1 MSKPMIQSAAIA
13 TLCLAVA
20 TSPSLAKK
28 TNHHR
33 WSQQSYES
41 YGSTNPYPNAMAMTP
56 AAQNLVGRYT
66 SQDFYPN
73 PLVLNITG
81 MDASGNLSGSMSGML
96 SKPQNAFDPAYE
108 NWQKVFGRD
117 ARAVYQNGKITIT
130 FNNGATYTL
139 NQDANQLTGQYAA
152 EGENRQAMSFMKS
165 QIPIT
170 RAGY

>member
-1 MSKPMIQSAAIA
+1 MSKPMIQSATVAM
-13 TLCLAVA
+13 LCLAA
-20 TSPSLAKK
+20 AASPALAEKI
-28 TNHHR
+28 HHSQ
-33 WSQQSYES
+33 WSQQSYER
-41 YGSTNPYPNAMAMTP
+41 YGSTNPYPSAVVMTP

-96 SKPQNAFDPAYE
+96 SKPQNGFDPAYE
-108 NWQKVFGRD
+108 NWQKVFGHD

-130 FNNGATYTL
+130 FNNGASYSL
-139 NQDANQLTGQYAA
+139 SQDANQLTGQYVA

-165 QIPIT
+165 QIAAT